1 MADQEKAAAGRGR
14 DAGLAAARD
23 AFYRG
28 DIARTIA
35 RYHREN
41 GGLLTEEDLAEYR
54 SEVEKPLR
62 YTFKGTDV
70 LSCGPWCQGPV
81 LLQML
86 SMLNEVLCTLIVAE
100 LP

>member
-1 MADQEKAAAGRGR
+1 MRATALRCIPSWRPSWRTRSRTTGVGRRTPRSGIATARRSAKATGWS
-14 DAGLAAARD
+14 
-23 AFYRG
+23 
-28 DIARTIA
+28 RTIA

-81 LLQML
+81 LLQ
-86 SMLNEVLCTLIVAE
+86 
-100 LP
+100 